1 VGALAAG
8 AFRTDP
14 PPPAPPAEP
23 VRTVERPA
31 PEPPR
36 PDAAHAYEAGQRL
49 GRADQFF
56 EESRWAEARAEY
68 LRLQEEFGA
77 VPKVAERLEAI
88 AERIRVCE
96 QKLRERSD
104 AQARA
109 HEEARV
115 ALREERW
122 KDAREILERLDRA
135 GRPDLEEELRR
146 CRRELEA
153 EAAAS
158 DVRAAFE
165 AARWGEAV
173 SKAAA
178 FLQRH
183 RDTRTWI
190 KQAEAL
196 SRLREEAAGEAKAG
210 RLLPEARAAVQAAPV
225 TGHWKEAAQRLGE
238 LEKFRDTR
246 TYRQAEKEIAD
257 LRARLEQALAQ
268 KGEDLAKEAWVAAI
282 QACDAALAERRF
294 DDALAALNQFA
305 RAHAR
310 TRFYESKTA
319 EINQRKNAVETARR
333 KDHEDEAARLWQGV
347 RRDIQAQNF
356 GGAYEAI
363 NRLLT
368 EFADTPV
375 GRVNERTLRQYKTL
389 CEERAKVAPN
399 VFAELDFEDY
409 PGLWKTRGGASA
421 ANGEEPHQGRR
432 AARLSLPSE
441 GGVYHPLPSL
451 DPRADTLTFFARNRS
466 KNQTAILHL
475 QLIEDAESGSG
486 TFAKQLVLSAEW
498 KQYVVRVIDLK
509 PFGSDVRSPTRR
521 AVDPS
526 RIGYLG
532 FLRADDGL
540 GTIDV
545 QIDTLRVLGPPGR

>member
-1 VGALAAG
+1 
-8 AFRTDP
+8 T
-14 PPPAPPAEP
+14 EP
-23 VRTVERPA
+23 LRAVERPA

-36 PDAAHAYEAGQRL
+36 PDAARAYEAGQRL

-68 LRLQEEFGA
+68 LRLQEEFGT
-77 VPKVAERLEAI
+77 VPKVAERLGAI

-122 KDAREILERLDRA
+122 KDARGILERLDRT
-135 GRPDLEEELRR
+135 GRPDLEEDLRR

-158 DVRAAFE
+158 EVRAAFE
-165 AARWGEAV
+165 AGRWGEAV

-183 RDTRTWI
+183 RDTRTGFR
-190 KQAEAL
+190 QAEAL
-196 SRLREEAAGEAKAG
+196 SRLREEAAREAETA
-210 RLLPEARAAVQAAPV
+210 RLLPEARAAVQGAPV
-225 TGHWKEAAQRLGE
+225 TGYWKEAAHRLGE

-257 LRARLEQALAQ
+257 LRTRLEQALAQ
-268 KGEDLAKEAWVAAI
+268 KGEDLAKEAWVETL
-282 QACDAALAERRF
+282 QKCDAALVERRF

-310 TRFYESKTA
+310 THFCESKAA
-319 EINQRKNAVETARR
+319 EIQQRKNAVETARR

-347 RRDIQAQNF
+347 RRDMQAQNF

-368 EFADTPV
+368 EFADTPA
-375 GRVNERTLRQYKTL
+375 GRSNERTLRQYKTL

-399 VFAELDFEDY
+399 VVAELDFEDY
-409 PGLWKTRGGASA
+409 PGLWKSRGGASA
-421 ANGEEPHQGRR
+421 TNGEEPHQGRR
-432 AARLSLPSE
+432 AARLSLSPE
-441 GGVYHPLPSL
+441 GGAYHPLPLL
-451 DPRADTLTFFARNRS
+451 DARADTLTFFARNRS
-466 KNQTAILHL
+466 KNQTAILYIL
-475 QLIEDAESGSG
+475 LIEDGEGGYG
-486 TFAKQLVLSAEW
+486 TFAKQLILSAEW
-498 KQYVVRVIDLK
+498 KQYVVRLADLK
-509 PFGSDVRSPTRR
+509 PFGSEVRSPVRR
-521 AVDPS
+521 TVDPS
-526 RIGYLG
+526 RTGHLG
-532 FLRADDGL
+532 FVRADDSTGM
-540 GTIDV
+540 IDV